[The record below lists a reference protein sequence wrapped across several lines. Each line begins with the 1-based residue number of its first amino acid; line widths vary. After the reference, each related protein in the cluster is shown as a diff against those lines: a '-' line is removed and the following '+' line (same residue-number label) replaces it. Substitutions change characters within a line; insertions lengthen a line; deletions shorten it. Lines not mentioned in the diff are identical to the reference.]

1 MVGGVL
7 GREEGRTAFGDGGG
21 LLGEGGDM
29 DGPRQQ
35 QESARLRVVKE
46 EKSTP
51 ATKFIKDW

>member
-29 DGPRQQ
+29 DGLANNRKVLDYVLSRKKSPLLRQN
-35 QESARLRVVKE
+35 L
-46 EKSTP
+46 
-51 ATKFIKDW
+51 